1 MPGVVLVVCDGLGDH
16 PARLHLGFMEHLV
29 EERRATRFTSRAAR
43 PTNSRPNY
51 ETLHTGV
58 SPAVHGI
65 TSNYVTRRSH
75 RPNTFSLA
83 ASAGLV
89 TAASA
94 YSWISELY
102 VSAPFDP
109 HTEMEVTDPNG
120 AIHYGR
126 FYFLDETPDA
136 EVFARAATLTARYRP
151 DYLLVHPMSVDN
163 AGHQHGGESHHYAE
177 AVSSQDELLATVVP
191 GWVADGYTV
200 VVTADHGHKPT
211 GGHGGTSPHEVETP
225 LYIVDSVGGQGD
237 TGETVDHTSVA
248 PTIWALLGLG
258 ATPADA
264 GAVIALRPNGST
276 TETSP

>member
-1 MPGVVLVVCDGLGDH
+1 MPGVVLVICDGLGDR
-16 PARLHLGFMEHLV
+16 PARLHLGYMEHLV
-29 EERRATRFTSRAAR
+29 EERRATRYTSRAAR

-83 ASAGLV
+83 AGAGMV

-94 YSWISELY
+94 YSWVSELY

-109 HTEMEVTDPNG
+109 HTEMEVIDPEG
-120 AIHYGR
+120 AIHHGR

-151 DYLLVHPMSVDN
+151 GYLLVHPMSVDN
-163 AGHQHGGESHHYAE
+163 AGHEHGGESHEYAE
-177 AVSSQDELLATVVP
+177 AVGGQDELLATVVP
-191 GWVADGYTV
+191 GWTAAGYTV
-200 VVTADHGHKPT
+200 IVTSDHGHKPA
-211 GGHGGTSPHEVETP
+211 GGHGGTSVDEVETP
-225 LYIVDSVGGQGD
+225 LYIVGPGGGRGD
-237 TGETVDHTSVA
+237 TQETVEHTSVA
-248 PTIWALLGLG
+248 PTIWRVLGLT
-258 ATPADA
+258 ATPTDA
-264 GAVIALRPNGST
+264 GAAIAL
-276 TETSP
+276 